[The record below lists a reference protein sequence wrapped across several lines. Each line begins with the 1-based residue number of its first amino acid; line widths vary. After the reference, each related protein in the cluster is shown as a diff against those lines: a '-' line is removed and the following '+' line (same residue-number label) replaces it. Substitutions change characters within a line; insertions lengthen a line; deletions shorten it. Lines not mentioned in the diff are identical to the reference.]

1 MMKKVGWAVN
11 FGVQTGGLA
20 HSLYKGG
27 MWVCGWLAKKFAVLT
42 CSCANPIVGTAVA
55 VAAIVVAVVT
65 VATA

>member
-1 MMKKVGWAVN
+1 MKKFGRAVN
-11 FGVQTGGLA
+11 FVVHSGGLA

-42 CSCANPIVGTAVA
+42 CWCANPIVGTAVA
-55 VAAIVVAVVT
+55 VAAVVVAVVT